1 MNPRTRSRTP
11 ASIGSNQ
18 ASPANGSMLPPG
30 VVVLSCSMAWSPP
43 ALERRTGSL
52 LRTGDYAARRF
63 HHLHDGT
70 GWKTRG
76 DWSRANFPQA
86 HAGAA
91 RIVVQRSLRRPARA
105 RRGLRPRSRV
115 EALTTFESGDRGRRD
130 LRCVGKLAHT
140 HQKRGPHPALRSVQL
155 VTL

>member
-52 LRTGDYAARRF
+52 LRTGDYAATRF

-70 GWKTRG
+70 
-76 DWSRANFPQA
+76 QA
-86 HAGAA
+86 HELILCWQEQREPERDENGRIIPSEAA
-91 RIVVQRSLRRPARA
+91 WRA
-105 RRGLRPRSRV
+105 REERACQRPFSRS
-115 EALTTFESGDRGRRD
+115 
-130 LRCVGKLAHT
+130 
-140 HQKRGPHPALRSVQL
+140 
-155 VTL
+155 